1 MSSSLR
7 VNTIVP
13 STGTNVAIGTA
24 NGTVT
29 FTDSVNFVLGT
40 GSSIFSP
47 ASNTLT
53 FGTNDAERLRIT
65 SAGSV
70 GIGTDTPGT
79 TKLKIETGSG
89 TRAISLN
96 APTNGTYI
104 TFETAGTAYADIGA
118 EKGVVGSGSADTP
131 VINARGSRDISF
143 RTNSSERLRITS
155 AGNLGIGD
163 ASPTKPLTVGTT
175 TPVILLDDQSSR
187 TLEIRGPS
195 TTHNATVLT
204 TSTHDLL
211 LGTNNAERFRIT
223 SAGRIGINQTSPEAM
238 LQVDYDEG
246 NSEVGLRLRAYN
258 ASGSKTWQLSEVNGN
273 AGVFSIRNQTNST
286 EGLEIHAD
294 GHLRVPTGDLRVGD
308 NTDSNAG
315 TKTISV
321 GSVSSGSGGIGIFAN
336 PTNGNSWVQFGDGTS
351 GSDQYRGYMNYQHA
365 DDSLRFGTAGSE
377 RFRIDSSGRLLLNSG
392 TDVRIELG
400 TTGSTGTNNRNHLRG
415 DGANMKYNCC
425 SGGGHFFEANGGE
438 RMRISSNGHVN
449 IGDGYIVSNSG
460 LHVGRSSGGTAAGE
474 SIIAATM
481 GNDSTMVSALL
492 TVKNAGNRGAQG
504 ASGGSPL
511 AKFEFNN
518 GTAFEID
525 KYGRRTLQYQPAC
538 KISIDSNNQGGGNS
552 AQTGN
557 TIVPFNSTAYGYN
570 IGNHFNTTNH
580 IFTCPLAGRY
590 LVLLSLNVIGDN
602 IVYIYKNGTV
612 NMGGEYRSNPT
623 GVWEHCELSGVID
636 CSANDTIKAH
646 SYLISSSGGRKFNG
660 GNGGSYWDT
669 LSIYYLG

>member
-155 AGNLGIGD
+155 AG
-163 ASPTKPLTVGTT
+163 
-175 TPVILLDDQSSR
+175 
-187 TLEIRGPS
+187 
-195 TTHNATVLT
+195 
-204 TSTHDLL
+204 
-211 LGTNNAERFRIT
+211 
-223 SAGRIGINQTSPEAM
+223 RIGINHTSPDAM

-246 NSEVGLRLRAYN
+246 SSEVGLRLRAYN

-286 EGLEIHAD
+286 EGLDIHGA
-294 GHLRVPTGDLRVGD
+294 GHVRVPTGDLRVGD

-315 TKTISV
+315 SQTISV

-336 PTNGNSWVQFGDGTS
+336 PTNGNSFVQFGDGTS
-351 GSDQYRGYMNYQHA
+351 SADQYRGYMNYRHA
-365 DDSLRFGTAGSE
+365 DDSLRFGTANTE
-377 RFRIDSSGRLLLNSG
+377 R
-392 TDVRIELG
+392 VRILG
-400 TTGSTGTNNRNHLRG
+400 
-415 DGANMKYNCC
+415 
-425 SGGGHFFEANGGE
+425 SGF
-438 RMRISSNGHVN
+438 VN
-449 IGDGYIVSNSG
+449 IGNGYLTNSNSG

-474 SIIAATM
+474 SVIAATL
-481 GNDSTMVSALL
+481 GNGSTMVSALL
-492 TVKNAGNRGAQG
+492 TVKNAGNRGSQG
-504 ASGGSPL
+504 HGSGSPL

-525 KYGRRTLQYQPAC
+525 KYGRRTLPYQPSC
-538 KISIDSNNQGGGNS
+538 KISIDTNSTGGGNNT
-552 AQTGN
+552 QTGK
-557 TIVPFNSTAYGYN
+557 TIVPFNHVNWGHNT
-570 IGNHFNTTNH
+570 GNHFNTSNH
-580 IFTCPLAGRY
+580 TFTCPIDGKY
-590 LVLLSLNVIGDN
+590 LVILSINVMGDN
-602 IVYIYKNGTV
+602 IAYIYKNGAA
-612 NMGGEYRSNPT
+612 NIGGEFRSNPSGT
-623 GVWEHCELSGVID
+623 WEHMEISGVME
-636 CSANDTIKAH
+636 CSANDTIQPY
-646 SYLISSSGGRKFNG
+646 SQLTGTGRKFNG
-660 GNGGSYWDT
+660 GSSPGTYWDSF
-669 LSIYYLG
+669 SIYYLG